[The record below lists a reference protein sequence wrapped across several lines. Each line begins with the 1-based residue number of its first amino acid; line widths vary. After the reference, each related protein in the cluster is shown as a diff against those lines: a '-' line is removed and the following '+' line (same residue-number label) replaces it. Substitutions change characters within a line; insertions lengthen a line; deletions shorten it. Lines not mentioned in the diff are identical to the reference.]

1 MKTNIDNTTTKL
13 DSELHVTE
21 KLKTLAD
28 DLDKASNIINTEL
41 NKFSTFLSE
50 EFSQLV
56 GRLSSELDQITVKVG
71 TINSD
76 KNKKQ
81 LSLTNAVKNAGLSA
95 KS

>member
-1 MKTNIDNTTTKL
+1 LKTNIDNATTKL

-21 KLKTLAD
+21 KLQILAD
-28 DLDKASNIINTEL
+28 DLDKASDIINTEL

-71 TINSD
+71 AIDND
-76 KNKKQ
+76 RKQ
-81 LSLTNAVKNAGLSA
+81 VRLTDAVKNAGLSA
-95 KS
+95 RS

>member
-1 MKTNIDNTTTKL
+1 LKTNIDNATTKL

-21 KLKTLAD
+21 KLQTLAD
-28 DLDKASNIINTEL
+28 DLDKASDIINTEL

-71 TINSD
+71 AIDNDS
-76 KNKKQ
+76 KQ
-81 LSLTNAVKNAGLSA
+81 VRLTDAVKNAGLSA
-95 KS
+95 RS

>member
-1 MKTNIDNTTTKL
+1 MKTNIDNATTKL

-21 KLKTLAD
+21 KLQTLAD
-28 DLDKASNIINTEL
+28 DLDKASDIINTEL

-71 TINSD
+71 AIDND
-76 KNKKQ
+76 RKQ
-81 LSLTNAVKNAGLSA
+81 VRLTDAVKNAGLSA
-95 KS
+95 RS

>member
-1 MKTNIDNTTTKL
+1 LKTNIDNATTKL

-21 KLKTLAD
+21 KLQTLAD
-28 DLDKASNIINTEL
+28 DLDKASDIINTEL

-71 TINSD
+71 AIDND
-76 KNKKQ
+76 RKQ
-81 LSLTNAVKNAGLSA
+81 VRLTDAVKNAGLSA
-95 KS
+95 RS